1 MWGPKSFSLVTLNK
15 AISIYIH
22 TQRLCMQCFLD
33 VDECIHS
40 DPQTWSHTH
49 KFLPQQN
56 IAFDWC
62 CLLAMH
68 AQFRVGF
75 AFFSWGG
82 PLNVANGARVTTHGP
97 QLGGFWIVKCVN
109 RGLLWLTCLQKI
121 FTSYFLHRL
130 LMMFVSSSFQAM
142 LNLVETCWNS
152 GFWSAL
158 YLGFIPG
165 TSLWRCHK
173 PCRWE
178 AGFACCEEGCIQ
190 NGHRLQIAVIVFLVQ
205 PKRES
210 CLEKMKQT
218 DKIRLQMLHLCRL
231 QIIAVGTAWPCGL
244 AITLDSSIAR
254 PEESQTQKKHSNK
267 IKLIKQVLPASSGI
281 FRANSRG
288 DSWLLGL
295 FRLSQSPSFQRPG
308 LCIRR
313 VTHWR
318 CYALFEC
325 FKSISCARKIPW
337 HRLQL
342 CSSRR
347 LSMFDV
353 LDCKL
358 SVLFV
363 QGTFAARAVQLC
375 NYQIIVYMMIYV
387 VCPFQICWMFMVAQ

>member
-1 MWGPKSFSLVTLNK
+1 
-15 AISIYIH
+15 
-22 TQRLCMQCFLD
+22 MQCFLD

-281 FRANSRG
+281 FRHLPSELPWWFLAAWTLSTQPEPQFSEARFVHSKS
-288 DSWLLGL
+288 DALALLCAVWV
-295 FRLSQSPSFQRPG
+295 FQE
-308 LCIRR
+308 
-313 VTHWR
+313 
-318 CYALFEC
+318 Y
-325 FKSISCARKIPW
+325 
-337 HRLQL
+337 QL
-342 CSSRR
+342 CKEDPMASI
-347 LSMFDV
+347 
-353 LDCKL
+353 
-358 SVLFV
+358 
-363 QGTFAARAVQLC
+363 AV
-375 NYQIIVYMMIYV
+375 VFE
-387 VCPFQICWMFMVAQ
+387 PAS